1 MACPDFER
9 LLDYCEDRV
18 SGLTARL
25 VATHLAS
32 GCRSCADAVVWY
44 RRLRALAAGDDGL
57 EPPAWVL
64 KRAVHLFEEWAK
76 PREDDFREDDTGD
89 RLIAALVFDSL
100 ARPAL
105 AGMRLAETG
114 DQQLL
119 YRAGAYSIDAQI
131 SFSGRPEAH
140 LIGQV
145 LREGEYG
152 FESVAGLSVTLT
164 GRQVVCATVTNP
176 VGEFTLPGI
185 VPGEYELAVA
195 TSEGVILIPRLPV
208 TPPG

>member
-9 LLDYCEDRV
+9 LLDYCEDRM
-18 SGLTARL
+18 SGHTARL

-32 GCRSCADAVVWY
+32 GCRSCTEAVDWY
-44 RRLRALAAGDDGL
+44 RRVRALAAGDDGL

-64 KRAVHLFEEWAK
+64 KGAVQLFEEWAK
-76 PREDDFREDDTGD
+76 PREADFREDDMGD
-89 RLIAALVFDSL
+89 RLVAALIFDSL

-105 AGMRLAETG
+105 AGVRLAETG

-131 SFSGRPEAH
+131 SFSGRAEAN

-164 GRQVVCATVTNP
+164 AGREVRATVTNP
-176 VGEFTLPGI
+176 VGEFTLPGV

-195 TSEGVILIPRLPV
+195 TSDGVILIPRLPV